1 MAFDAFRQ
9 EIEAYLPID
18 FYNEENNTYK
28 RYLLDALTENWAN
41 GKYQFCIVAA
51 NILFMCLIYK
61 DFYFFKINHETISYD
76 NSMKADIF
84 NNASS
89 MFDLSEYEEKKA
101 IYACM
106 KTLQIHVNDI
116 EDAKELITKRN
127 HCAHAS
133 GKVHYCQTHA
143 ERFFEDI
150 ICNIEK
156 IEKKREKKIWKCVS
170 DDFAFFLTQSQNIK
184 EFVKNILEK
193 YSLSKQECLELYF
206 RAAQFKGALCEDN
219 CYYALL
225 KYHMGKLSE
234 DIANDNIDD
243 VLIADI
249 KGLIIKFSDNIES
262 IRTIFET
269 DLEYECQQT
278 WDTIPFNRIKSIF
291 NNSDKIDV
299 ELNQNLN
306 EAIKDIVDLSTA
318 SKISPLNQGTVI
330 LSEFKKEEK

>member
-1 MAFDAFRQ
+1 MNFDTFRQ

-116 EDAKELITKRN
+116 EDAKACI
-127 HCAHAS
+127 
-133 GKVHYCQTHA
+133 G
-143 ERFFEDI
+143 
-150 ICNIEK
+150 
-156 IEKKREKKIWKCVS
+156 
-170 DDFAFFLTQSQNIK
+170 
-184 EFVKNILEK
+184 
-193 YSLSKQECLELYF
+193 
-206 RAAQFKGALCEDN
+206 
-219 CYYALL
+219 
-225 KYHMGKLSE
+225 
-234 DIANDNIDD
+234 
-243 VLIADI
+243 
-249 KGLIIKFSDNIES
+249 
-262 IRTIFET
+262 
-269 DLEYECQQT
+269 
-278 WDTIPFNRIKSIF
+278 
-291 NNSDKIDV
+291 
-299 ELNQNLN
+299 
-306 EAIKDIVDLSTA
+306 
-318 SKISPLNQGTVI
+318 
-330 LSEFKKEEK
+330 

>member
-1 MAFDAFRQ
+1 MNFDTFRQ
-9 EIEAYLPID
+9 AIEAYLPID

-28 RYLLDALTENWAN
+28 RYLLDALTENWEN
-41 GKYQFCIVAA
+41 EKYQFCIVAA

-61 DFYFFKINHETISYD
+61 DFYFLKINHETISYD
-76 NSMKADIF
+76 SNMKSDIF

-156 IEKKREKKIWKCVS
+156 VEKKREKKIWKCVS
-170 DDFAFFLTQSQNIK
+170 DDFMLFLAQSQSIK

-193 YSLSKQECLELYF
+193 YSLSKHECRELF
-206 RAAQFKGALCEDN
+206 LRASQFKGALCEDN
-219 CYYALL
+219 CYYVLL

-234 DIANDNIDD
+234 DIANDKIDD
-243 VLIADI
+243 ILIADI
-249 KGLIIKFSDNIES
+249 KGLIIKFNDNIES
-262 IRTIFET
+262 IKTIFET

-278 WDTIPFNRIKSIF
+278 WDTIPFNSIKSIF

-318 SKISPLNQGTVI
+318 SKTSSLNQGTVI

>member
-1 MAFDAFRQ
+1 MNFDTFRQ

-18 FYNEENNTYK
+18 FYDEENNTYK
-28 RYLLDALTENWAN
+28 RYLLDALTENWEN
-41 GKYQFCIVAA
+41 EKYQFCIVAA

-61 DFYFFKINHETISYD
+61 DFYFFKINHDTISYD
-76 NSMKADIF
+76 NSMKPDIF

-133 GKVHYCQTHA
+133 GKVHYCQMHA

-156 IEKKREKKIWKCVS
+156 IEKRREKKIWKCVS
-170 DDFAFFLTQSQNIK
+170 DDFALFLTQSQNIK

-262 IRTIFET
+262 IKTIFET

-278 WDTIPFNRIKSIF
+278 WDTIPFNSIKGIF
-291 NNSDKIDV
+291 NNTDKIDV
-299 ELNQNLN
+299 EPNQNLN
-306 EAIKDIVDLSTA
+306 EAIKDIVDLSTS
-318 SKISPLNQGTVI
+318 SKISSLNQGTVI
-330 LSEFKKEEK
+330 LSDFKKEEK

>member
-1 MAFDAFRQ
+1 MNFDTFRQ

-18 FYNEENNTYK
+18 FYDEENNTYK
-28 RYLLDALTENWAN
+28 RYLLDALTENWEN
-41 GKYQFCIVAA
+41 EKYQFCIVAA

-61 DFYFFKINHETISYD
+61 DFYFLKINHDTISYD
-76 NSMKADIF
+76 SNMKPDIF

-116 EDAKELITKRN
+116 EDARELITKRN

-170 DDFAFFLTQSQNIK
+170 DDFVRFLAQSQNIK
-184 EFVKNILEK
+184 EFVKSILEE
-193 YSLSKQECLELYF
+193 YSLSKQECRELF
-206 RAAQFKGALCEDN
+206 LRASQFKGALCEDN
-219 CYYALL
+219 CYYVLL

-234 DIANDNIDD
+234 DIVNDNIDD

-262 IRTIFET
+262 IKTIFET

-278 WDTIPFNRIKSIF
+278 WDTIPFNRIKGIF
-291 NNSDKIDV
+291 NNTDKIDV
-299 ELNQNLN
+299 EPNQNLN

-318 SKISPLNQGTVI
+318 SNISSLNQGTVI
-330 LSEFKKEEK
+330 LSDFKKEKK

>member
-1 MAFDAFRQ
+1 MNFDTFRQ

-18 FYNEENNTYK
+18 FYDEENNTYK
-28 RYLLDALTENWAN
+28 RYLLDALTENWEN
-41 GKYQFCIVAA
+41 EKYQFCIVAA

-61 DFYFFKINHETISYD
+61 DFYFLKINHDTISYD
-76 NSMKADIF
+76 SNMKPDIF

-116 EDAKELITKRN
+116 EDARELITKRN

-170 DDFAFFLTQSQNIK
+170 DDFVRFLAQSQNIK
-184 EFVKNILEK
+184 EFVKSILEE
-193 YSLSKQECLELYF
+193 YSLSKQECRELF
-206 RAAQFKGALCEDN
+206 LRASQFKGALCEDN
-219 CYYALL
+219 CYYVLL

-234 DIANDNIDD
+234 DIVNDNIDD

-262 IRTIFET
+262 IKTIFET
-269 DLEYECQQT
+269 DLEYE
-278 WDTIPFNRIKSIF
+278 
-291 NNSDKIDV
+291 
-299 ELNQNLN
+299 
-306 EAIKDIVDLSTA
+306 
-318 SKISPLNQGTVI
+318 
-330 LSEFKKEEK
+330 